1 MSRCPETF
9 KYCAFTL
16 FLVMKRT
23 HTCGEL
29 SEKQNGKEVTLQGW
43 VDTRRDHGGLI
54 FVDLR
59 DRYGIT
65 QIVLDPKSEGFGDAA
80 HLRRED
86 CIQVS
91 GKVRIR
97 PEGMSNKKMPTGGIE
112 VYASE
117 ELLILNKSEVPPME
131 IDDRSMASEDVRMK
145 YRYLDLRRPTMQKR
159 LILRHKLAQIVRN
172 YLSHNNFIEV
182 ETPLLVRATPEGA
195 RDYLVPSRVHP
206 GKFYALPQSPQLYK
220 QLLMVAG
227 MDRYFQLARC
237 LRDEDLRADRQP
249 EFTQIDLEMSFIDQE
264 DIYLMMEGLIK
275 DMFKEIDVPVK
286 PPFPRMTYTEAMDRY
301 GSDKPDIRFGIELVN
316 VADIAKDS
324 DFEVFKAAI
333 SGGGTVKAINAK
345 GCAAFSR
352 KDIEELTAFV
362 AIYKAKGLA
371 WMKVNDQGKLESS
384 VTKFFSDKVQ
394 QQLIKHLKTEKGD
407 LLLFVADHKRNI
419 VDTALGQLRLHLGD
433 RLGLRNPDEY
443 RFLWVYDF
451 PLFEYDEDMQ
461 RHVAVHHPFTSPVDD
476 DVKFLDTH
484 PEKIRAKAYDLALNG
499 TEIGGGS
506 IRIHKREVQQKI
518 FRILGIGAEEAERK
532 FGFLLEA
539 FKYGAPP
546 HGGLAFGFDRL
557 TAIMAKVPGTDIMEV
572 IAFPKN
578 KAAESPMDGCPS
590 ETDPEQLKELNIK
603 VDMPKAKAA

>member
-91 GKVRIR
+91 GKIRIR

-206 GKFYALPQSPQLYK
+206 GKFYALPQSP
-220 QLLMVAG
+220 
-227 MDRYFQLARC
+227 
-237 LRDEDLRADRQP
+237 
-249 EFTQIDLEMSFIDQE
+249 
-264 DIYLMMEGLIK
+264 
-275 DMFKEIDVPVK
+275 
-286 PPFPRMTYTEAMDRY
+286 
-301 GSDKPDIRFGIELVN
+301 
-316 VADIAKDS
+316 
-324 DFEVFKAAI
+324 
-333 SGGGTVKAINAK
+333 
-345 GCAAFSR
+345 
-352 KDIEELTAFV
+352 
-362 AIYKAKGLA
+362 
-371 WMKVNDQGKLESS
+371 
-384 VTKFFSDKVQ
+384 
-394 QQLIKHLKTEKGD
+394 
-407 LLLFVADHKRNI
+407 
-419 VDTALGQLRLHLGD
+419 
-433 RLGLRNPDEY
+433 
-443 RFLWVYDF
+443 
-451 PLFEYDEDMQ
+451 
-461 RHVAVHHPFTSPVDD
+461 
-476 DVKFLDTH
+476 
-484 PEKIRAKAYDLALNG
+484 
-499 TEIGGGS
+499 
-506 IRIHKREVQQKI
+506 
-518 FRILGIGAEEAERK
+518 
-532 FGFLLEA
+532 
-539 FKYGAPP
+539 
-546 HGGLAFGFDRL
+546 
-557 TAIMAKVPGTDIMEV
+557 
-572 IAFPKN
+572 
-578 KAAESPMDGCPS
+578 
-590 ETDPEQLKELNIK
+590 
-603 VDMPKAKAA
+603 